1 MVDLFLI
8 GRRNPYD
15 RIHENHLAAHFDE
28 ALAVAY
34 RVWIRFVLSWAGVLA
49 IAQIVWFC
57 ARWLHQPA
65 SERVAILALAGMI
78 LGTLLVALSVLPRAI
93 KAGLY
98 VVRLLDDPDSLRA
111 EPVPPGGW
119 PEVPSLPHDT
129 AMEIGQQLS
138 AKWQGLIGMPAPD
151 AEDLVWADLVQYVLL
166 KARSAQ
172 AERTQL
178 RTDP

>member
-34 RVWIRFVLSWAGVLA
+34 RRWLRFFVSWAGVLA
-49 IAQIVWFC
+49 IAQFVWFC
-57 ARWLHQPA
+57 ARWLDQPA
-65 SERVAILALAGMI
+65 SERLAILALAGMI
-78 LGTLLVALSVLPRAI
+78 VGTLLVARIVLPGAI
-93 KAGLY
+93 KAALY

-129 AMEIGQQLS
+129 ALEIGQQLS
-138 AKWQGLIGMPAPD
+138 VKWQSLIGTPAPGPD
-151 AEDLVWADLVQYVLL
+151 DLVWADLVQYVLL

-172 AERTQL
+172 AERAQL